1 MAGWPNVEPTSPN
14 VPKRRMAKRRGWTET
29 HEIERLTQLRA
40 DVESAL
46 GRLMTECELHSVG
59 VAKEVESELNRQWE
73 LLDAICKQQLENIDR
88 WITECCSR

>member
-1 MAGWPNVEPTSPN
+1 MAGWPNVVPTSPS
-14 VPKRRMAKRRGWTET
+14 VPQRRRAKRRGWTET

-88 WITECCSR
+88 WITEICSR